1 MRSSKNLLVLAGIA
15 LVPSLALFLAMIF
28 AGIDDCDDM
37 SRTSSGHDSS
47 PPVVTASVPCNPS
60 MHHASTQAESLS
72 VVSSQ
77 EVTIV
82 EEMTDQV
89 QQVAPPSN
97 VEQAGSVPESHL
109 EYWSQYG
116 QDAYNDALRDL
127 LVKESNQTP
136 EESSSG
142 KP

>member
-1 MRSSKNLLVLAGIA
+1 MKYPKIFYVLIGAALIVSS
-15 LVPSLALFLAMIF
+15 ALFVVTIASAF
-28 AGIDDCDDM
+28 NDCDDF
-37 SRTSSGHDSS
+37 SRTSSVHGSS

-82 EEMTDQV
+82 EEMTEQV
-89 QQVAPPSN
+89 QQVAPPSD